1 MGGEAEWI
9 GVLGEHGP
17 WVGLV
22 FYLLWRDFQ
31 KEAALR
37 EALKVNTGILTELAV
52 LIRERMPR
60 GGGA

>member
-1 MGGEAEWI
+1 MGPESEWI
-9 GVLGEHGP
+9 GALGEHGP
-17 WVGLV
+17 WVALV
-22 FYLLWRDFQ
+22 FYLLWRDLQ

-60 GGGA
+60 GGS